1 MPGHGQFGG
10 TEHPKRLPYSHHGFQ
25 FYPPGHCRSRH
36 SHFLSAQRPT
46 ERRYRLE
53 LSDDPGGLRPLVPP
67 HPGFPSEA
75 HDGFPPCRRP
85 PARHTFDNPLPPVE
99 RTGYRFSHLT
109 GSPLAET
116 GRGGRVRVAHLHLE
130 MSKSRLDRTGEFHPR
145 APVATGR
152 ARLKASGYSNRSGG
166 AG

>member
-1 MPGHGQFGG
+1 MPGHSQFWGA
-10 TEHPKRLPYSHHGFQ
+10 EHPKRLPYSHHGFQ
-25 FYPPGHCRSRH
+25 FYPPGHCRPRH

-99 RTGYRFSHLT
+99 RTGHRFSHLT

-116 GRGGRVRVAHLHLE
+116 GRVAVSASPIFIL
-130 MSKSRLDRTGEFHPR
+130 KCQR
-145 APVATGR
+145 ADWIER
-152 ARLKASGYSNRSGG
+152 RSFTPERPLQPDEPD
-166 AG
+166 